1 MDFDQFSSPR
11 INDLCDILFCE
22 LAFIW
27 ACPYVKTPGRA
38 FRYKS
43 SPRKKAWLW
52 AFRFNPSRERRF
64 MI

>member
-43 SPRKKAWLW
+43 SPRKKRGCGLSALIPH
-52 AFRFNPSRERRF
+52 ASVDL
-64 MI
+64 